1 MADLYVGT
9 AIDNAIAAADP
20 VIREEVANAWN
31 AGFKAAALQYG
42 PGSAYWETAASI
54 YLSGIKKETRG
65 PTWGTV
71 AIGTG
76 AGFTVGAALAFAAA
90 LIIAH

>member
-1 MADLYVGT
+1 
-9 AIDNAIAAADP
+9 
-20 VIREEVANAWN
+20 VANAWN

-76 AGFTVGAALAFAAA
+76 AGLIVGAVASGITA
-90 LIIAH
+90 LILAH